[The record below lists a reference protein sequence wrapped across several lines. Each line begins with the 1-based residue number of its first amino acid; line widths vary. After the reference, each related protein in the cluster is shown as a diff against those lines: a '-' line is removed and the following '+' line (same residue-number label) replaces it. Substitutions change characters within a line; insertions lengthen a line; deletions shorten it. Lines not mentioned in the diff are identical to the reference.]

1 MAMTIEKSGIK
12 LSAIYRPLNN
22 FFMNKIMESLRTK
35 YICKIKL
42 KKEDQTLEIYY
53 DHLIMDLQLL

>member
-22 FFMNKIMESLRTK
+22 FFMNKIMESLRIK
-35 YICKIKL
+35 YICKNQIKR
-42 KKEDQTLEIYY
+42 EDQVLENY
-53 DHLIMDLQLL
+53 